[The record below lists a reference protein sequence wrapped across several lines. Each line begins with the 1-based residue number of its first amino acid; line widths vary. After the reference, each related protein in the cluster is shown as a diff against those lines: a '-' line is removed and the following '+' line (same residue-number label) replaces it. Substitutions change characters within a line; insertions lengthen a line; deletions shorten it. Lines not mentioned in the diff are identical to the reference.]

1 MSFKISSDNNNK
13 KYIFVFLLFLVS
25 TINAQQLPEC
35 WYRSQ
40 AAFDGGEYNSSLQ
53 WLDSCI
59 AKKPKNFAYWVRRGE
74 IQFNLAR
81 FSESIE
87 SSLKAEKLKLGSS
100 SYILAK
106 AYCMMGDTSSCINWL
121 KGYLGLSEKETEGMI
136 KLDPAFANLYSTKV
150 WKELWLKDWYSPL
163 EKLVADAKYSI
174 ATYQWEETLD
184 LLNPR
189 LKGSKPRPQLLAL
202 RAEAYFGLGSFDNA
216 VDDYSIAI
224 KRSKKNH
231 SYLAGRAQAFI
242 KLTKYNSAINDVTKA
257 IELSGGKP
265 QYYRIRAEA
274 YHLNKQ
280 YQLAFN
286 DISFYV
292 SFYPSDSEVS
302 FLFATIAVD
311 AGYYVDALFTLG
323 KLIKSNPQ
331 KAAYYYIRGLA
342 YVKTQNYSLAE
353 IDLNIAVE
361 KNYQLADSYYYRG
374 ISRLNL
380 DKKDD
385 ACSDLEQAS
394 KYGNFKSQELI
405 YKYCKKPNAQIKW

>member
-1 MSFKISSDNNNK
+1 MDK
-13 KYIFVFLLFLVS
+13 KYIFVFFLFLVS
-25 TINAQQLPEC
+25 TTNAQQLPEC

-40 AAFDGGEYNSSLQ
+40 AAFEGGEFNSSLQ

-59 AKKPKNFAYWVRRGE
+59 AKKPKNYTYWVRRGE
-74 IQFNLAR
+74 ILFNLSR
-81 FSESIE
+81 YNESIE

-106 AYCMMGDTSSCINWL
+106 AFCMMGDTSSCINWL
-121 KGYLGLSEKETEGMI
+121 KTYLGQSEKETEGTI
-136 KLDPAFANLYSTKV
+136 KLSPAFASTSSTKV
-150 WKELWLKDWYSPL
+150 WKDLWLKDWYSPL

-174 ATYQWEETLD
+174 ASCQWEETLD

-231 SYLAGRAQAFI
+231 SYLAGRSQAYI
-242 KLTKYNSAINDVTKA
+242 KFEKYNSAINDITKA

-280 YQLAFN
+280 YQLAFD
-286 DISFYV
+286 DISYYI
-292 SFYPSDSEVS
+292 SFYPSDSEAS

-331 KAAYYYIRGLA
+331 KAANYYIRGLA
-342 YVKTQNYSLAE
+342 YVKTQNYQLAE
-353 IDLNIAVE
+353 IDLNIAIE
-361 KNYQLADSYYYRG
+361 KNYQLVDSYYYRG
-374 ISRLNL
+374 ISKLNQ

-385 ACSDLEQAS
+385 ACVDLEEAL
-394 KYGNFKSQELI
+394 KHGNFKSQEVI
-405 YKYCKKPNAQIKW
+405 YKYCKKPSTLTKW